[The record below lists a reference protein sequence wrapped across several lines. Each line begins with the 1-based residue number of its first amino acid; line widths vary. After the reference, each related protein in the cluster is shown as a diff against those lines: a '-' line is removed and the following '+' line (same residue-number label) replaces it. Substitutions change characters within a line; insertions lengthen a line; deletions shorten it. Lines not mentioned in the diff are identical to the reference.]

1 MAHMTSNLSLYY
13 SEILLILSLITIFS
27 INKISNNIPRYSS
40 YALIGLPII
49 FFFYIIFSYTDNV
62 PFKDDYSLLESIYNM
77 EYSTSFSEWNK
88 AFFKQVNQHRFG
100 FERSIMWL
108 IYKLLGNENIKA
120 QIIIGNSFLLGI
132 LYLLLKIFK
141 NFKLSIIYFTP
152 IPLLIFNLTYF
163 ENATWGIAAIQNTPI
178 IFFAFLTVH
187 FLSLSRKNSFY
198 LAILFATITLF
209 TSGNGLAIWVVGIL
223 LLGIQNRWKKMG
235 LWIFVMICLYTFYFL
250 YDYSIIPSDKA
261 NLLKHPY
268 LNIQYIL
275 AFWGNVFYQN
285 IPHPD
290 FGHRYLDIILCILN
304 GLFLTAIMGF
314 LLWKITKN
322 RFRNL
327 SYNTLTLIGGM
338 AFLACTGMMLV
349 LSRPV
354 EIKIIYGGEIL
365 SRRYMLFGAV
375 FLCLGYLGFLFLT
388 LNTKLLQKIG
398 LICFIIIGFFLNV
411 SSYYTSLS
419 DVYKQN
425 QELKLDGYYW
435 KNHQML
441 LSFGEKYG
449 EKIGYNHP
457 TYMINL
463 INKLDSSGIYHLSQ
477 SETLPLIKLIRNSST
492 INSKIF
498 DGKIDTTITFGNTI
512 AREKKERISFN
523 GVMYS
528 KKQTLNYLVLKSQ
541 KNIFLVPAIPKNNSL
556 KDCILTQSLNNSTF
570 YYETWK
576 AKFPSDIYEI
586 WVIEEDGQNN
596 FIQLFCNK
604 TIQL

>member
-1 MAHMTSNLSLYY
+1 MTPNLLLYY

-77 EYSTSFSEWNK
+77 EFATSFSEWNK

-108 IYKLLGNENIKA
+108 IYKLLGTENIKV

-141 NFKLSIIYFTP
+141 NFNLSIIYFTP
-152 IPLLIFNLTYF
+152 LPLLIFNLTYF

-187 FLSLSRKNSFY
+187 FLSLNHKNSFY

-209 TSGNGLAIWVVGIL
+209 TSGNGLAIWFVGIL
-223 LLGIQNRWKKMG
+223 LLGIQNRWKKLG
-235 LWIFVMICLYTFYFL
+235 LWVFVMICLFTFYFL
-250 YDYSIIPSDKA
+250 YDYEIIPSEKA
-261 NLLKHPY
+261 NLLKHPF
-268 LNIQYIL
+268 LNLQYIL

-285 IPHPD
+285 ISHPD
-290 FGHRYLDIILCILN
+290 LGHRYLDIILCILN
-304 GLFLTAIMGF
+304 GLFLTAIMG
-314 LLWKITKN
+314 LLIWEIAKN
-322 RFRNL
+322 RFQNL
-327 SYNTLTLIGGM
+327 SYITLTLIGGM
-338 AFLACTGMMLV
+338 AFLACTGLMLV
-349 LSRPV
+349 LSRPL

-388 LNTKLLQKIG
+388 QKTKLLQKFG
-398 LICFIIIGFFLNV
+398 LICFIIISFSLNI
-411 SSYYTSLS
+411 SSNYTSLS
-419 DVYKQN
+419 DVYKQY

-463 INKLDSSGIYHLSQ
+463 INKLESSGIYQLSQ
-477 SETLPLIKLIRNSST
+477 SEILPLIKLIRNSNA

-498 DGKIDTTITFGNTI
+498 DGKIDTTIAVGNTI
-512 AREKKERISFN
+512 AREKKVRISFN
-523 GVMYS
+523 GLKYS
-528 KKQTLNYLVLKSQ
+528 KKQSLSFIVLKSQ
-541 KNIFLVPAIPKNNSL
+541 KNIFIIPAISKTNSL
-556 KDCILTQSLNNSTF
+556 KDCISTQSFNGSKF
-570 YYETWK
+570 YYDTWK

-596 FIQLFCNK
+596 FIPLFCNK